1 MASSKEEALAKL
13 FEKVVLKHSNEQY
26 STSDPL
32 KSNDKVAQTNDNSTN
47 KVVDVETEDKLKLHN
62 ESTQAR
68 DSSNITVD
76 DNTFMS
82 SLFEQGESSKESEGT

>member
-1 MASSKEEALAKL
+1 MASFKEEALAKL
-13 FEKVVLKHSNEQY
+13 FEKVVLKHSNEQC

-32 KSNDKVAQTNDNSTN
+32 KSNEKVAQTIDNSTN
-47 KVVDVETEDKLKLHN
+47 KVVDVEKEDKLKLHN
-62 ESTQAR
+62 ESAQAH

-82 SLFEQGESSKESEGT
+82 QLFEQGESSKEYEGT